1 MASTQEK
8 LPWNQIETV
17 LLDMDGTLLDLHFDN
32 YFWQT
37 FLPAEYARKN
47 GLDPSKT
54 LEKIER
60 MYEEKHG
67 LLEWYSVD
75 YWEEQ
80 LQLDIMHL
88 KTLEAQRI
96 RFRPFA
102 LEFLSFLKELKVTV
116 ALVTNAHPKA
126 LELKMMRAD
135 FRDLIP
141 FQFSSHDF
149 GLAKEHPLFW
159 ENFEK
164 KFEFQKEKTLFIDDN
179 DSVLNNAQL
188 FGIKY
193 LRSIKWP
200 DSKQSEANEST
211 YPMIDSFENI
221 IQ

>member
-1 MASTQEK
+1 MADPLSK
-8 LPWNQIETV
+8 LPWHQIETV

-37 FLPAEYARKN
+37 FLPAEYAKKN
-47 GLDPSKT
+47 GLK
-54 LEKIER
+54 LEQALKKVES
-60 MYEEKHG
+60 MYAEKHG

-75 YWEEQ
+75 YWQEQ

-88 KTLEAQRI
+88 KTLEAHRI

-102 LEFLSFLKELKVTV
+102 LDFLYFLKDLKVTV
-116 ALVTNAHPKA
+116 ALVTNAHPKT

-135 FRDLIP
+135 LKPLVP

-149 GLAKEHPLFW
+149 GIAKEHPEFW
-159 ENFEK
+159 KTFEET
-164 KFEFQKEKTLFIDDN
+164 FEFQKEKTLFIDDN

-188 FGIKY
+188 FGIKH

-200 DSKQSEANEST
+200 DSKQSEANQSA
-211 YPMIDSFENI
+211 YPMIDSFI
-221 IQ
+221 DVIQ